1 MIHMFPL
8 RIMVLIFLVLI
19 YPFFFLIV
27 IYFCYLSPDGSVFVS
42 LNWIFEQ
49 CLLLYYIFKERR
61 ELLIMAFT

>member
-27 IYFCYLSPDGSVFVS
+27 IYLCYLSPDGSLFVS

-49 CLLLYYIFKERR
+49 CLLLYYISKERR
-61 ELLIMAFT
+61 ELLIMAFI